1 MIPPLR
7 SDNEFVSQQSM
18 SCFKGYVAETLGVD
32 FVLKDGRRSYG
43 QRMLD
48 RGVPIEFV
56 SYCMGHDSLETTQ
69 KYYANYRDK
78 AVLAEVHG
86 ILKGRSPS

>member
-1 MIPPLR
+1 MFPPLR

-18 SCFKGYVAETLGVD
+18 SRFKGYVAEILGVD